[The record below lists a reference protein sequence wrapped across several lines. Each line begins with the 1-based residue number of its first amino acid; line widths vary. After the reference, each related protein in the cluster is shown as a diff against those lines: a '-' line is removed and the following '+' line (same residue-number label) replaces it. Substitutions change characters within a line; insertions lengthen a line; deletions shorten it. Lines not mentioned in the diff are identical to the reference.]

1 MILLTNAIKIYIN
14 KLFLKTFYR
23 KINKWLIVLIV
34 FSIPYKNFLKIN
46 N

>member
-14 KLFLKTFYR
+14 KLFLKAFYR
-23 KINKWLIVLIV
+23 KINKWLTVLIV
-34 FSIPYKNFLKIN
+34 FSIPYRNFLKIN